1 MVIDKIGSINNIV
14 EPKKSSP
21 AATSRTTKKNDSVQ
35 ISSEGK
41 KAAELSK
48 AAQVVK
54 AAPDVRVDRVRELKQ
69 LIESGAYNFDKPEIL
84 ETVADR
90 IASFLARK

>member
-1 MVIDKIGSINNIV
+1 MVIDKIGTINNIV

-21 AATSRTTKKNDSVQ
+21 SASAKVAKKNDSIL

-41 KAAELSK
+41 KAAEVSK
-48 AAQVVK
+48 ISHVVK
-54 AAPDVRVDRVRELKQ
+54 ASSDIRTERVTEIKQ
-69 LIESGAYNFDKPEIL
+69 QIAQGAYNFDKPEIL
-84 ETVADR
+84 EMVADR